1 MWSTIYNTGLI
12 KYANNVCV
20 FITLAHNSFVKFIFE
35 LIELWEKFSLDVVIS
50 KKNMSFYP
58 GK

>member
-20 FITLAHNSFVKFIFE
+20 FITLAHNSFVKFILEF
-35 LIELWEKFSLDVVIS
+35 IEL
-50 KKNMSFYP
+50 
-58 GK
+58 